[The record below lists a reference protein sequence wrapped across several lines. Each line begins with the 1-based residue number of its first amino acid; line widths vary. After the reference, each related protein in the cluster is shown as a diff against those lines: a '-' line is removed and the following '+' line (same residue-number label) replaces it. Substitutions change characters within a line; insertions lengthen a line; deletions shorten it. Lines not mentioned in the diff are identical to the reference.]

1 MARVGPRPSGMRFFT
16 RFAFPT
22 LLALSACGPIGGEGG
37 ANGNDRT
44 NGGQNGDVL
53 LTGAMVVSPDGA
65 YAVMQRNT
73 VSVLVDIQ
81 KRTAKELPFQGER
94 FLFAKNHP
102 VLFAVK
108 PNRGGVVAFDLDA
121 GTSVLWTTTPAFNTT
136 ASALLLRISDDDRSL
151 VLGDYDRVFVLDATS
166 GSIRGTVSVGSVPT
180 DVAFVGPDKALI
192 VGSVRWPNH
201 QPATAVVHA
210 DLTTLASTTI
220 DVPNCDAPIAVLP
233 DHTRAFLSP
242 TYCEEGKATNPNG
255 QWTNPDPVSVIDL
268 DANGP
273 HFLKNLPGFGPVA
286 MSKDGARVV
295 AYLDTKRMDPAMF
308 VDKKQVPSTSGDSF
322 HLMVIDPTSLAFTLS
337 PIGNALPRF
346 AMTLDGHGLLV
357 DATVKA
363 LRGGAYANVTLG
375 PDGLVAEAGVFGG
388 VKSPFGYFD
397 LDARAFTAFQGPGAA
412 LDRFVQTKDGKVYT
426 LKTQSDGLGGA
437 LFSIDLGTKTTVDL
451 SRSLRDVGILPDGRT
466 LILRIRL
473 PAASINGQLFT
484 QEDYCFATDPSV
496 CDFTIHYQSKTPVPS
511 CEHDCY

>member
-1 MARVGPRPSGMRFFT
+1 MRSFT
-16 RFAFPT
+16 RLGFSALL
-22 LLALSACGPIGGEGG
+22 LLAACGPVSGAGG

-53 LTGAMVVSPDGA
+53 LTGAMIVSPDGA
-65 YAVMQRNT
+65 WAVMQRNT

-81 KRTAKELPFQGER
+81 KRTATELPFQGER

-108 PNRGGVVAFDLDA
+108 PNQGGVVAFDLDA
-121 GTSVLWTTTPAFNTT
+121 GTKALWTTTPAFKTT
-136 ASALLLRISDDDRSL
+136 ASAMLLRISDDDRSL

-166 GSIRGTVSVGSVPT
+166 GSIRGTVPVGTVPT
-180 DVAFVGPDKALI
+180 DVGFVGPNEALV
-192 VGSVRWPNH
+192 VGSVRWLDH
-201 QPATAVVHA
+201 KPATAVVHV
-210 DLTTLASTTI
+210 DLTSLASTSI

-233 DHTRAFLSP
+233 DHSRAFLSP
-242 TYCEEGKATNPNG
+242 TYCEEGQATNPNG

-268 DANGP
+268 NASRP

-286 MSKDGARVV
+286 MSKDGSRVV
-295 AYLDTKRMDPAMF
+295 AYLDTKRMDPSMF
-308 VDKKQVPSTSGDSF
+308 DDKKQVPSTFGDEF

-337 PIGNALPRF
+337 PIGGALPRF
-346 AMTLDGHGLLV
+346 AMTLDGQGLLV

-397 LDARAFTAFQGPGAA
+397 SQSHAFTPFEGPGAA
-412 LDRFVQTKDGKVYT
+412 LDRFVQTTDGKVYT
-426 LKTQSDGLGGA
+426 LKTQADGLGGA
-437 LFSIDLGTKTTVDL
+437 LFSIDLATKTTVDL

-473 PAASINGQLFT
+473 PAASVDGQLYT
-484 QEDYCFATDPSV
+484 QEDYCFTKDTST
-496 CDFTIHYQSKTPVPS
+496 CDFTIHYQSKTPVPN
-511 CEHDCY
+511 CAHDCY

>member
-1 MARVGPRPSGMRFFT
+1 MRFST
-16 RFAFPT
+16 RFGLAA
-22 LLALSACGPIGGEGG
+22 LLSAAACGPIAGEGG
-37 ANGNDRT
+37 ANVNDRT

-81 KRTAKELPFQGER
+81 KRTATELPFQGVR
-94 FLFAKNHP
+94 FLFAKSHP

-108 PNRGGVVAFDLDA
+108 PNQGGVVAFDLDA
-121 GTSVLWTTTPAFNTT
+121 GTKVLWTTMPAFNTT
-136 ASALLLRISDDDRSL
+136 ASALLLRVSDDDRSL

-166 GSIRGTVSVGSVPT
+166 GSIRGTVPVGSVPT
-180 DVAFVGPDKALI
+180 DVGFVGPEQALI
-192 VGSVRWPNH
+192 VGSVRWIDH
-201 QPATAVVHA
+201 KPATAIVHV
-210 DLTTLASTTI
+210 DLSTLASTTLDI
-220 DVPNCDAPIAVLP
+220 PNCDAPIAVLP
-233 DHTRAFLSP
+233 DHSRAFVSP
-242 TYCEEGKATNPNG
+242 TYCEEGKATNPSG

-268 DANGP
+268 DAKGP

-286 MSKDGARVV
+286 MSKDGSRVV
-295 AYLDTKRMDPAMF
+295 AYLDTKRMDPSMF
-308 VDKKQVPSTSGDSF
+308 DDKSKVPSTSGDQF
-322 HLMVIDPTSLAFTLS
+322 HLMVIDPTSLGFTLS

-346 AMTLDGHGLLV
+346 ALTQDGQGLLV

-363 LRGGAYANVTLG
+363 LRGGAYAGVTLG

-388 VKSPFGYFD
+388 AKSPFGYFD
-397 LDARAFTAFQGPGAA
+397 LASRAFTPFQGPGAA
-412 LDRFVQTKDGKVYT
+412 LDRFVQATDGKVYT
-426 LKTQSDGLGGA
+426 LKMQADGLGGA
-437 LFSIDLGTKTTVDL
+437 LFSIDLATKTTVDL
-451 SRSLRDVGILPDGRT
+451 SRSLRDVGILADGRT

-473 PAASINGQLFT
+473 PAASIDGQLYT
-484 QEDYCFATDPSV
+484 QEDYCFAKDPGV

>member
-1 MARVGPRPSGMRFFT
+1 MRST
-16 RFAFPT
+16 ARFAFAA
-22 LLALSACGPIGGEGG
+22 LLSLAACGPIAGEGG

-81 KRTAKELPFQGER
+81 KRTATELPFQGDR

-108 PNRGGVVAFDLDA
+108 PNQGGIVAFDLDA
-121 GTSVLWTTTPAFNTT
+121 GTTVLWTTTPAFNTT

-151 VLGDYDRVFVLDATS
+151 VLGDYDRVFVLDTTS
-166 GSIRGTVSVGSVPT
+166 GSIRGTVPVGTVPT
-180 DVAFVGPDKALI
+180 DVAFAGPDTALI
-192 VGSVRWPNH
+192 EGSVRWIDH
-201 QPATAVVHA
+201 KPATAVVRV
-210 DLTTLASTTI
+210 DLKTLASTSI
-220 DVPNCDAPIAVLP
+220 DVPNCDAPMAVLP
-233 DHTRAFLSP
+233 DHSRAFLSP

-268 DANGP
+268 DAQGA

-308 VDKKQVPSTSGDSF
+308 ADKTQVPSTNGDQF

-346 AMTLDGHGLLV
+346 ALTLDGKGLLV

-363 LRGGAYANVTLG
+363 LRGGAYASVTLG

-388 VKSPFGYFD
+388 AKSPFGYFD
-397 LDARAFTAFQGPGAA
+397 LGTHAFTAFQGPGAA

-426 LKTQSDGLGGA
+426 LKTQADGLGGA
-437 LFSIDLGTKTTVDL
+437 LFSIDLATKSTVDL
-451 SRSLRDVGILPDGRT
+451 SRSLRDVGILPDGQT
-466 LILRIRL
+466 LILRVRL
-473 PAASINGQLFT
+473 PAANIDGQLYT
-484 QEDYCFATDPSV
+484 QEDYCFAKDPSA
-496 CDFTIHYQSKTPVPS
+496 CDFTIHFQSKTPVPN